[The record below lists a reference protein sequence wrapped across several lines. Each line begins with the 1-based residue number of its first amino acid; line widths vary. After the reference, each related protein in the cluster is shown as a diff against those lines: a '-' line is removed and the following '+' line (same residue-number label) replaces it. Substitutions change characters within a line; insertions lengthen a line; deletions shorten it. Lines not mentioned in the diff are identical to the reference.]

1 MLHFVRRPLVSSI
14 ILRICVD
21 RGRPFFLL
29 TEGGTIG
36 GSWGRGQCRLSGTG
50 WKSGDVLLSLFMNEL
65 YGFQLDNHRWY
76 PLELRKEKSTK
87 DKSKGCKRNERSNDS
102 QDDMEMPLQSEMD
115 DNTEDSEEAAG
126 SQCDVSNVS
135 NHLTKNLS
143 LNAVSSTKVSDAK
156 VQGLIGDCDKQQSTL
171 PEVVKP
177 CGRINSCMV
186 VGKDALYLYGGMMEI
201 KDREITLD
209 DLYSLNLSKL
219 DEWKCII
226 PASESEWQ
234 DISEDEDEE
243 EDEDDDDGTEDDE
256 SDDGSDTSEADDDDD
271 DIVCDVNGKK
281 TLDMSTAVSLLKGE
295 KKNLRRK
302 EKRARIEQ
310 IRVTLGLSD
319 SQRTPTPGETLRDFY
334 RRTSMYWQMAAH
346 EHTQHT
352 GKAAVFIDNPPDECS
367 QIEETLG
374 SCHTGIEGFY
384 IRSEVRQAGTQ
395 QYKGR
400 RGVHPRTYL
409 TRFTLVCKFIVAEHR
424 LSMISRRTS
433 VPDQGVHRQ
442 EQQDLWGNKKKY
454 RISNLTKSQMSS
466 LSSLGDISFN
476 TTSKFLRS
484 TFFLSRGNPSR
495 TTTSWGVKRMIC
507 GPISNS
513 TLFPMSQDELQH
525 GPV

>member
-87 DKSKGCKRNERSNDS
+87 DKQSKGCKRNERSNDS

-352 GKAAVFIDNPPDECS
+352 GKELRKD
-367 QIEETLG
+367 
-374 SCHTGIEGFY
+374 GFDLAEA
-384 IRSEVRQAGTQ
+384 R
-395 QYKGR
+395 YKE
-400 RGVHPRTYL
+400 L
-409 TRFTLVCKFIVAEHR
+409 K
-424 LSMISRRTS
+424 
-433 VPDQGVHRQ
+433 
-442 EQQDLWGNKKKY
+442 
-454 RISNLTKSQMSS
+454 
-466 LSSLGDISFN
+466 
-476 TTSKFLRS
+476 
-484 TFFLSRGNPSR
+484 
-495 TTTSWGVKRMIC
+495 
-507 GPISNS
+507 PI
-513 TLFPMSQDELQH
+513 LDELAILEAEQKAEEEA
-525 GPV
+525 GAETSSRKKVTKKNNRKNPAK